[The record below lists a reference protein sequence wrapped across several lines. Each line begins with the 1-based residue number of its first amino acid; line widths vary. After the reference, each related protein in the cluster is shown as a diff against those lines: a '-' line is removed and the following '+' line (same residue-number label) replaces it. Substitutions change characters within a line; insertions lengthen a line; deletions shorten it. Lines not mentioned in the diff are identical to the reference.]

1 MGGRTLTFSGG
12 LEIEQ
17 YREMGER
24 TQFSRLLFA
33 GLVLFS
39 LNNLKRNFKI
49 LDKDSSLI
57 SFQVVSEASQA
68 GVLRVLLRT

>member
-1 MGGRTLTFSGG
+1 
-12 LEIEQ
+12 
-17 YREMGER
+17 MGER
-24 TQFSRLLFA
+24 TQFSRLSFA

-57 SFQVVSEASQA
+57 SFQVVSEASHSWGA
-68 GVLRVLLRT
+68 SSFTKDVTNYFSFRGSNSSSLTSC

>member
-1 MGGRTLTFSGG
+1 
-12 LEIEQ
+12 
-17 YREMGER
+17 MGER

-33 GLVLFS
+33 GLVLIS